1 MVLRANIILNPHKTC
16 NKMGTPMGIA
26 KFANSWTL
34 KDKNAIFPHLRH
46 QMYFQIFVE
55 SFENQDTSDC

>member
-1 MVLRANIILNPHKTC
+1 
-16 NKMGTPMGIA
+16 MGIA

-34 KDKNAIFPHLRH
+34 KDKNVIFPHLRH

-55 SFENQDTSDC
+55 RFENQDTSDCWHAFIFWILLYM